1 MTPQNQNKKTL
12 LDWYERIIDNV
23 LRVLWLVLLIMWINS
38 EHTLFK

>member
-1 MTPQNQNKKTL
+1 MTQPKQTKTL

-23 LRVLWLVLLIMWINS
+23 LRVLWLILLIMWINS

>member
-23 LRVLWLVLLIMWINS
+23 LRVLWLVLLIMWITS

>member
-1 MTPQNQNKKTL
+1 MTQPKQNKTL

-23 LRVLWLVLLIMWINS
+23 LRVLWLVLLIIWINS